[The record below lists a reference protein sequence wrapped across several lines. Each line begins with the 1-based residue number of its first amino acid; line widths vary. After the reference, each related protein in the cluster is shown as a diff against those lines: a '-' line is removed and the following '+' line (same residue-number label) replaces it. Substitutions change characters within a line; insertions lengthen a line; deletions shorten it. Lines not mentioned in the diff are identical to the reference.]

1 MLSHDGSLA
10 VFDAGLTCRLAPEI
24 AQPFGYLLQALCTGN
39 TDRVVDK
46 LCFFSQNIDESKVDM
61 ESFRSDMH
69 QLMLDYVDQK
79 SMNSPDG
86 RPINMGVMVGAML
99 QCMQKHKLQL
109 RGDVALTIMT
119 MAISESLIRQLDPD
133 FDLVRSTVRIPAFS
147 PSVFVSPKKILFLV
161 FQWDQGKSVRSS
173 IRGATPF
180 PHVLFLVSGA
190 LLCSFPQLE
199 ASTGRPAQRVVAD
212 GEGGHQQRP
221 PHGCGLRGEGTQAGD
236 NTRCE
241 CQR

>member
-46 LCFFSQNIDESKVDM
+46 LCFFSQNVGQSRVDM
-61 ESFRSDMH
+61 EAFRSDMH
-69 QLMLDYVDQK
+69 LLMTDYVDQK

-133 FDLVRSTVRIPAFS
+133 FDLVRSSVSNPAIS
-147 PSVFVSPKKILFLV
+147 PSVWFACFFCQSFL
-161 FQWDQGKSVRSS
+161 D
-173 IRGATPF
+173 
-180 PHVLFLVSGA
+180 
-190 LLCSFPQLE
+190 
-199 ASTGRPAQRVVAD
+199 PA
-212 GEGGHQQRP
+212 
-221 PHGCGLRGEGTQAGD
+221 C
-236 NTRCE
+236 
-241 CQR
+241 

>member
-69 QLMLDYVDQK
+69 KLMLDYVDQK

-133 FDLVRSTVRIPAFS
+133 FDLVRSTVSIPAFS
-147 PSVFVSPKKILFLV
+147 TSVFVSPKKILIFGLSVGPGQISEILHSRCNTFSSRLV
-161 FQWDQGKSVRSS
+161 LGFRCPTLFVSAAGSLSRLTCTAS
-173 IRGATPF
+173 RGRRR
-180 PHVLFLVSGA
+180 
-190 LLCSFPQLE
+190 
-199 ASTGRPAQRVVAD
+199 GRPSTTASPRV
-212 GEGGHQQRP
+212 RI
-221 PHGCGLRGEGTQAGD
+221 
-236 NTRCE
+236 TR
-241 CQR
+241 RRHSGR